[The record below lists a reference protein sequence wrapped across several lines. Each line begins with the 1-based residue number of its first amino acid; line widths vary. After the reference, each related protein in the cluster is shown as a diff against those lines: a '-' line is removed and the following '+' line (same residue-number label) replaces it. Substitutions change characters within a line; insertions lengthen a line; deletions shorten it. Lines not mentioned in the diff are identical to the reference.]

1 MTNKEG
7 IMKTMIMLA
16 AMAFP
21 YACAFA
27 ADTGAGGFGG
37 LNWGA
42 APSPNDDWQENS
54 LEGKEHF
61 YTRSSDR
68 LEFGDAKL
76 DYILYG
82 FYKNKLSSV
91 RFQST
96 GLSNQEAL
104 IRAMDKRYGNA
115 AKDDAKPGL
124 YAWQDRQTR
133 VSVDCK
139 TSSTVCEVRMEAG
152 QGAKTHAASE

>member
-1 MTNKEG
+1 
-7 IMKTMIMLA
+7 MKTIIMLA
-16 AMAFP
+16 GMALLS
-21 YACAFA
+21 ASAIA
-27 ADTGAGGFGG
+27 ADKGANGFGG

-42 APSPNDDWQENS
+42 TPALNDDWQKNS
-54 LEGKEHF
+54 DEGKESF
-61 YTRSSDR
+61 YTRASDR

-104 IRAMDKRYGNA
+104 IKALDKRYGSA
-115 AKDDAKPGL
+115 ARDGAQPGL
-124 YAWQDRQTR
+124 YTWQGQQTR
-133 VSVDCK
+133 VSMDCRD
-139 TSSTVCEVRMEAG
+139 STNVCAVHMEAHKG
-152 QGAKTHAASE
+152 GKTHASSE